1 MSNFADVIR
10 QRNEEID
17 KRGRN
22 PLDVIVKIH
31 MRIFLFSL
39 VNVWVCQFLG
49 LSICTGPPDLMENDT
64 DLKLGTHPLLD
75 LIQKCFFF
83 VFLKKWP
90 WGPLASKNYRVTWIF
105 RISPRFPNARYC
117 PFFDKKVYSMQV
129 GVLNFRSSFLVQY
142 WTPWRSIIIHKH
154 K

>member
-39 VNVWVCQFLG
+39 VNVWVSQFLD
-49 LSICTGPPDLMENDT
+49 LSFCTGPPDLMENDT

-75 LIQKCFFF
+75 LIQKWFFFFCFFEK
-83 VFLKKWP
+83 VTLRA
-90 WGPLASKNYRVTWIF
+90 ASLEKLPCHVDF
-105 RISPRFPNARYC
+105 PHIS
-117 PFFDKKVYSMQV
+117 
-129 GVLNFRSSFLVQY
+129 
-142 WTPWRSIIIHKH
+142 SIS
-154 K
+154 